1 VKRIIILL
9 ACSILSVK
17 GYCQSFDHTKLDSL
31 FNDLQNHNLAVGG
44 VAISFNGKVVYQ
56 RSFGKDQVPQT
67 EYRIGSISKMFT
79 AVLTYQL
86 IDEKKLSLHQKLST
100 YFPDLPNA
108 DRITIAEL
116 LGHRS
121 GLPNFT
127 NNTNYDEWKEQP
139 KSHEQL
145 LLMIKNQKPDFEPNA
160 KADYNNSNYLLL
172 SYIIEKIY
180 HKPYKEIVDQKI
192 IKRLNMDHTYYGV
205 KSGFQPGEAIS
216 YHYMNSEW
224 KQDKAAYLDNFS
236 GAGAIISTPPDM
248 LKFINALFEK
258 RMISKTSL
266 DSMKTIKDG
275 YGKGLFPY
283 GDEKH
288 DGFGH
293 NGKTE
298 GFGASLQYYPENK
311 LAIAYCTNGEV
322 YPKAQ
327 ILDDIFKICF
337 NLPCTLP
344 SFRPV
349 SVATSILNT
358 YVGNYSSDDGN
369 MQVSVANDKD
379 QLVLTTKGQPFK
391 LITLS
396 DHEFWSMAFGFFF
409 EFENGGKQLLIKD
422 VDDIY
427 VVHKK

>member
-1 VKRIIILL
+1 MKRIIILL
-9 ACSILSVK
+9 VCSFLSVT
-17 GYCQSFDHTKLDSL
+17 GYSQSFDRAKLDSL
-31 FNDLQNHNLAVGG
+31 FDNLQNHNLAIGG
-44 VAISFNGKVVYQ
+44 VAISFDNKVVYQ
-56 RSFGKDQVPQT
+56 RSFGKDQAPQT

-86 IDEKKLSLHQKLST
+86 IDEKKLSLHEKLSN

-121 GLPNFT
+121 GLANFT
-127 NNTNYDEWKEQP
+127 NNTNYDEWKDQP
-139 KSHEQL
+139 KTHEQL

-172 SYIIEKIY
+172 SYILEKIY
-180 HKPYKEIVDQKI
+180 HKPYKEIVNERV
-192 IKRLNMDHTYYGV
+192 IKRLKLNNTYYGV
-205 KSGFQPGEAIS
+205 KPGFQPGEAIS
-216 YHYMNSEW
+216 YHYINSEW

-236 GAGAIISTPPDM
+236 GAGAIISTPTDM
-248 LKFINALFEK
+248 LKFINALFEG
-258 RMISKTSL
+258 RLISESSL
-266 DSMKTIKDG
+266 DTMKTMRDG
-275 YGKGLFPY
+275 YGKGMFPY
-283 GDEKH
+283 GDENH

-344 SFRPV
+344 SFQPV
-349 SVATSILNT
+349 PIAASTLDT
-358 YVGNYSSDDGN
+358 YIGSYSSDDGN
-369 MQVSVANDKD
+369 MQVSVTSDKG
-379 QLVLTTKGQPFK
+379 QLVLTTKGHPFT
-391 LITLS
+391 LVTLS

-409 EFENGGKQLLIKD
+409 EFENYGKQLLIKD
-422 VDDIY
+422 VDDVY
-427 VVHKK
+427 VLHKK

>member
-1 VKRIIILL
+1 MKRFVVLL
-9 ACSILSVK
+9 VYLFLAITGHSQSI
-17 GYCQSFDHTKLDSL
+17 DRAKLDSL
-31 FNDLQNHNLAVGG
+31 FNNLENHNLAIGG
-44 VAISFNGKVVYQ
+44 VAISFGGKVVYQ
-56 RSFGKDQVPQT
+56 RSFGKNQVPQT

-86 IDEKKLSLHQKLST
+86 IDEKKLSLKQTLST

-108 DRITIAEL
+108 YRITIAEL

-121 GLPNFT
+121 GLANFT
-127 NNTNYDEWKEQP
+127 NNTNYDEWKDQP
-139 KSHEQL
+139 KTHEQL

-172 SYIIEKIY
+172 SYILEKIY
-180 HKPYKEIVDQKI
+180 HKPYKAIVNERI
-192 IKRLNMDHTYYGV
+192 IKRLNLSHTYYGLNP
-205 KSGFQPGEAIS
+205 GFQPGEAIS
-216 YHYMNSEW
+216 YHYINSEW

-248 LKFINALFEK
+248 LKFINGLFEG
-258 RMISKTSL
+258 RLISKASL
-266 DSMKTIKDG
+266 DTMKTIRDG
-275 YGKGLFPY
+275 YGKGMFPY

-337 NLPCTLP
+337 TLPYTLP

-349 SVATSILNT
+349 TLSASMLNT
-358 YVGNYSSDDGN
+358 YIGNYSSDDGN
-369 MQVSVANDKD
+369 MQVSVANDKG
-379 QLVLTTKGQPFK
+379 QLVLSTKGQPFS
-391 LITLS
+391 LVTLS
-396 DHEFWSMAFGFFF
+396 DHEFWNIAFGFFF
-409 EFENGGKQLLIKD
+409 EFENTGKQLLIKD

-427 VVHKK
+427 VLHKK

>member
-1 VKRIIILL
+1 MKRFVVLL
-9 ACSILSVK
+9 VYLFLAITGHSQSI
-17 GYCQSFDHTKLDSL
+17 DRAKLDSL
-31 FNDLQNHNLAVGG
+31 FNNLENHNLAIGG
-44 VAISFNGKVVYQ
+44 VAISFGGKVVYQ
-56 RSFGKDQVPQT
+56 RSFGKNQVPQT

-86 IDEKKLSLHQKLST
+86 IDEKKLSLKQTLST
-100 YFPDLPNA
+100 YFPHLPNA

-121 GLPNFT
+121 GLANFT
-127 NNTNYDEWKEQP
+127 NNTNYDEWKDQP
-139 KSHEQL
+139 KTHEQL

-172 SYIIEKIY
+172 SYILEKIY
-180 HKPYKEIVDQKI
+180 HKPYKAIVNERI
-192 IKRLNMDHTYYGV
+192 IKRLNLSHTYYGLNP
-205 KSGFQPGEAIS
+205 GFQPGEAIS
-216 YHYMNSEW
+216 YHYINSEW

-248 LKFINALFEK
+248 LKFINGLFEG
-258 RMISKTSL
+258 RLISKASL
-266 DSMKTIKDG
+266 DTMKTIRDG
-275 YGKGLFPY
+275 YGKGMFPY

-337 NLPCTLP
+337 TLPYTLP

-349 SVATSILNT
+349 TLSASMLNT
-358 YVGNYSSDDGN
+358 YIGNYSSDDGN
-369 MQVSVANDKD
+369 MQVSVANDKG
-379 QLVLTTKGQPFK
+379 QLILSTKGQPFS

-396 DHEFWSMAFGFFF
+396 DHEFWNIAFGFFF
-409 EFENGGKQLLIKD
+409 EFENTGKQLLIKD

-427 VVHKK
+427 VLHKK

>member
-1 VKRIIILL
+1 MKRFVVLL
-9 ACSILSVK
+9 VYLFLAITGHSQSI
-17 GYCQSFDHTKLDSL
+17 DRAKLDSL
-31 FNDLQNHNLAVGG
+31 FNNLENHNLAIGG
-44 VAISFNGKVVYQ
+44 VAISFGGKVVYQ
-56 RSFGKDQVPQT
+56 RSFGKNQVPQT

-86 IDEKKLSLHQKLST
+86 IDEKKLSLKQTLST

-121 GLPNFT
+121 GLANFT
-127 NNTNYDEWKEQP
+127 NNTNYDEWKDQP
-139 KSHEQL
+139 KTHEQL

-172 SYIIEKIY
+172 SYILEKIY
-180 HKPYKEIVDQKI
+180 HKPYKAIVNEKI
-192 IKRLNMDHTYYGV
+192 IKRLNLSHTYYGLNP
-205 KSGFQPGEAIS
+205 GFQPGEAIS
-216 YHYMNSEW
+216 YHYINSEW

-248 LKFINALFEK
+248 LKFINGLFEG
-258 RMISKTSL
+258 RLISKASL
-266 DSMKTIKDG
+266 DTMKTIRDG
-275 YGKGLFPY
+275 YGKGMFPY

-337 NLPCTLP
+337 TLPYTLP

-349 SVATSILNT
+349 TLSASMLNT
-358 YVGNYSSDDGN
+358 YIGNYSSDDGN
-369 MQVSVANDKD
+369 MQVSVANDKG
-379 QLVLTTKGQPFK
+379 QLVLSTKGQPFS
-391 LITLS
+391 LVTLS
-396 DHEFWSMAFGFFF
+396 DHEFWNIAFGFFF
-409 EFENGGKQLLIKD
+409 EFENTGKQLLIKD

-427 VVHKK
+427 VLHKK

>member
-1 VKRIIILL
+1 MKRFVVLL
-9 ACSILSVK
+9 VYLFLAITGHSQSI
-17 GYCQSFDHTKLDSL
+17 DRAKLDSL
-31 FNDLQNHNLAVGG
+31 FNNLENHNLAIGG
-44 VAISFNGKVVYQ
+44 VAISFGGKVVYQ
-56 RSFGKDQVPQT
+56 RSFGKNQVPQT

-86 IDEKKLSLHQKLST
+86 IDEKKLSLKQTLST

-108 DRITIAEL
+108 YRITIAEL

-121 GLPNFT
+121 GLANFT
-127 NNTNYDEWKEQP
+127 NNTNYDEWKDQP
-139 KSHEQL
+139 KTHEQL

-172 SYIIEKIY
+172 SYILEKIY
-180 HKPYKEIVDQKI
+180 HKPYKAIVNERI
-192 IKRLNMDHTYYGV
+192 IKRLNLSHTYYGLNP
-205 KSGFQPGEAIS
+205 GFQPGEAIS
-216 YHYMNSEW
+216 YHYINSEW

-248 LKFINALFEK
+248 LKFINGLFEG
-258 RMISKTSL
+258 RLISKASL
-266 DSMKTIKDG
+266 DTMKTIRDG
-275 YGKGLFPY
+275 YGKGMFPY

-337 NLPCTLP
+337 TLPYTLP

-349 SVATSILNT
+349 TLSASMLNT
-358 YVGNYSSDDGN
+358 YIGNYSSDDGN
-369 MQVSVANDKD
+369 MQVSVANDKG
-379 QLVLTTKGQPFK
+379 QLVLSTKGQPFS

-396 DHEFWSMAFGFFF
+396 DHEFWNIAFGFFF
-409 EFENGGKQLLIKD
+409 EFENTGKQLLIKD

-427 VVHKK
+427 VLHKK

>member
-1 VKRIIILL
+1 MKRIIILL
-9 ACSILSVK
+9 VCSFLSVT
-17 GYCQSFDHTKLDSL
+17 GYSQSFDRAKLDSL
-31 FNDLQNHNLAVGG
+31 FDNLQNHNLAIGG
-44 VAISFNGKVVYQ
+44 VAISFDNKVVYQ
-56 RSFGKDQVPQT
+56 RSFGKDQVLQT

-86 IDEKKLSLHQKLST
+86 IDEKKLSLHEKLSN

-108 DRITIAEL
+108 ERITIAEL

-121 GLPNFT
+121 GLANFT
-127 NNTNYDEWKEQP
+127 NNTNYDEWKDQP
-139 KSHEQL
+139 KTHEQL

-172 SYIIEKIY
+172 SYILEKIY
-180 HKPYKEIVDQKI
+180 HKPYKEIVNERV
-192 IKRLNMDHTYYGV
+192 IKRLKLNNTYYGV
-205 KSGFQPGEAIS
+205 KPGFQPGEAIS
-216 YHYMNSEW
+216 YHYINSEW

-236 GAGAIISTPPDM
+236 GAGAIISTPPNM
-248 LKFINALFEK
+248 LKFINALFEG
-258 RMISKTSL
+258 RLISKSSL
-266 DSMKTIKDG
+266 DTMKTMRDG
-275 YGKGLFPY
+275 YGKGMFPY
-283 GDEKH
+283 GDENH

-344 SFRPV
+344 SFQPV
-349 SVATSILNT
+349 PIAALTLDT
-358 YVGNYSSDDGN
+358 YIGSYSSDDGN
-369 MQVSVANDKD
+369 MQVSVTSDKG
-379 QLVLTTKGQPFK
+379 QLVLTTKGHPFT
-391 LITLS
+391 LVTLS

-409 EFENGGKQLLIKD
+409 EFENYGKQLLIKD
-422 VDDIY
+422 VDDVY
-427 VVHKK
+427 MLHKK